1 MLFRLEDDYGLVPY
15 VSGFSHELI
24 AMDGFA
30 KFGLLMF
37 KDDYDGDE
45 ALAAERSEERRVGK
59 ECRSRWSPYH

>member
-45 ALAAERSEERRVGK
+45 ALA
-59 ECRSRWSPYH
+59 CRCLWKGTAKAGSS